1 MVVYSLFNI
10 RAVNKKKIK
19 IPPRYNNKIRKV
31 KYSIWNCNNKIE
43 IKKITTIK
51 QKIDINVFK
60 ENKI

>member
-1 MVVYSLFNI
+1 VYSLFNI
-10 RAVNKKKIK
+10 RAVNRKKIK

-51 QKIDINVFK
+51 QKIDINVFR